1 MQRSPGRIRPNKPV
15 TRLNPS
21 PPVPLLTTGGI
32 IPSPF
37 PMVAP
42 AQFDTP
48 ATAPVTGPAAAAGL
62 STPERISQLSTEL
75 ARCIAASGSEIDQI
89 NLQTRLLSFNA
100 QIEAARAGAAGVA
113 FAVVGQE
120 MVSLSRSTSEAAE
133 RLRND
138 SQGLVSELS
147 AISRSLS
154 SDVRGTRLAD
164 LALVNI
170 DLIDRN
176 LYERSCDCRWWATDD
191 AMVAALAAPS
201 AEAAQHASER
211 LAVILKAYTVY
222 FDIVLADRNGEIIA
236 NGRPDRFPSTGTNHA
251 NATWFRSAL
260 DCATGDEF
268 GFQTAHRSPLAANER
283 VLIYSCKVCRDG
295 RANAEALGVL
305 GVVFRWDALADTI
318 VRQTPVDAVDRA
330 RTRACIIAPDGTL
343 LADSDGH
350 ALTQKLDLPDHDQ
363 LFSLAKGHREIQLGG
378 KRAVIGIARS
388 PGFETYA
395 TGWHSV
401 VLQTLA

>member
-1 MQRSPGRIRPNKPV
+1 
-15 TRLNPS
+15 
-21 PPVPLLTTGGI
+21 
-32 IPSPF
+32 
-37 PMVAP
+37 MVAP
-42 AQFDTP
+42 AHP
-48 ATAPVTGPAAAAGL
+48 ESGAAAPVAGPAAATGL

-100 QIEAARAGAAGVA
+100 QIEAARAGSAGVA
-113 FAVVGQE
+113 FSVVGQE
-120 MVSLSRSTSEAAE
+120 MVSLSHRTAEAAD
-133 RLRND
+133 RLRTD
-138 SQGLVSELS
+138 SQGLVSELT

-176 LYERSCDCRWWATDD
+176 LYERSCDCRWWATD
-191 AMVAALAAPS
+191 AAVVTALADPS
-201 AEAAQHASER
+201 PDAARYASER

-222 FDIVLADRNGEIIA
+222 FDIVLADRDGNIVA
-236 NGRPDRFPSTGTNHA
+236 NGRPEKFPSAGTNHA
-251 NATWFRSAL
+251 NAAWFRTAVAT
-260 DCATGDEF
+260 ATGDEF

-283 VLIYSCKVCRDG
+283 VLVYSCKVCRDG
-295 RANAEALGVL
+295 QAAAEPLGVL

-318 VRQTPVDAVDRA
+318 VRQTPVDEIDRT
-330 RTRACIIAPDGTL
+330 RTRACIVAPDGTL
-343 LADSDGH
+343 LADSAGH
-350 ALTQKLDLPDHDQ
+350 ALVQKLDLPDRAA
-363 LFSLAKGHREIQLGG
+363 LLALAKGHREIELEG
-378 KRAVIGIARS
+378 RRTVLGIARS

-401 VLQTLA
+401 VLQTIA

>member
-1 MQRSPGRIRPNKPV
+1 
-15 TRLNPS
+15 
-21 PPVPLLTTGGI
+21 
-32 IPSPF
+32 
-37 PMVAP
+37 MVAP
-42 AQFDTP
+42 AQFET
-48 ATAPVTGPAAAAGL
+48 AAAEPVSRPDAPAVVAGQ
-62 STPERISQLSTEL
+62 STPERISQLSTDL
-75 ARCIAASGSEIDQI
+75 ARCIAASGTEIEQI

-120 MVSLSRSTSEAAE
+120 MVSLSHRTAEAAE
-133 RLRND
+133 RLRTD
-138 SQGLVSELS
+138 SQGLVGELT

-191 AMVAALAAPS
+191 AMVAALAQPTPA
-201 AEAAQHASER
+201 AAQHASER
-211 LAVILKAYTVY
+211 MAVILKAYTVY
-222 FDIVLADRNGEIIA
+222 FDIVLADRDGVIIA
-236 NGRPDRFPSTGTNHA
+236 SGRPDRYHSVGTNHA
-251 NATWFRSAL
+251 TAPWFKSAL
-260 DCATGDEF
+260 ACATGDEF

-283 VLIYSCKVCRDG
+283 VLVYSCKVCRG
-295 RANAEALGVL
+295 GQASAEPLGVL

-318 VRQTPVDAVDRA
+318 VRQTPVDESDRQ

-343 LADSDGH
+343 LADSAGR
-350 ALTQKLDLPDHDQ
+350 ALEQKLELPDRAG
-363 LFSLAKGHREIQLGG
+363 LFSLKKGHREIEIGG
-378 KRAVIGIARS
+378 SRTVVGIARS

-401 VLQTLA
+401 VLQTLR

>member
-1 MQRSPGRIRPNKPV
+1 
-15 TRLNPS
+15 
-21 PPVPLLTTGGI
+21 
-32 IPSPF
+32 
-37 PMVAP
+37 MVAP
-42 AQFDTP
+42 AQFETHASEP
-48 ATAPVTGPAAAAGL
+48 AVRSDQPAVAGSQ
-62 STPERISQLSTEL
+62 STPERISQLSTDL
-75 ARCIAASGSEIDQI
+75 ARCIAASGSEIEQI

-120 MVSLSRSTSEAAE
+120 MVSLSHRTAEAAE
-133 RLRND
+133 RLRNE
-138 SQGLVSELS
+138 SQGLVGELTS
-147 AISRSLS
+147 ISRSLS

-191 AMVAALAAPS
+191 SMVDALTQPS
-201 AEAAQHASER
+201 AAAARHAAER

-222 FDIVLADRNGEIIA
+222 FDIVLADKEGVIVA

-251 NATWFRSAL
+251 SAAWFRSAL

-268 GFQTAHRSPLAANER
+268 GFQTAHRSPLAGNER
-283 VLIYSCKVCRDG
+283 VLVYSCKVCRDG
-295 RANAEALGVL
+295 KADGEALGVL

-318 VRQTPVDAVDRA
+318 VRQTPVDEADKA

-343 LADSDGH
+343 LADSAGH
-350 ALTQKLDLPDHDQ
+350 ALTQKLDLPDRER
-363 LFSLAKGHREIQLGG
+363 LFALKKGHREIELGG
-378 KRAVIGIARS
+378 SRAVIGIAKS

-395 TGWHSV
+395 TGWHSIV
-401 VLQTLA
+401 IQTLA

>member
-1 MQRSPGRIRPNKPV
+1 MRNLLNFCVPGSISGDLSPS
-15 TRLNPS
+15 L
-21 PPVPLLTTGGI
+21 
-32 IPSPF
+32 
-37 PMVAP
+37 MVAP
-42 AQFDTP
+42 AHVDPVATEPHPGSGQP
-48 ATAPVTGPAAAAGL
+48 AVAGGQ
-62 STPERISQLSTEL
+62 STPERISQLSTDL
-75 ARCIAASGSEIDQI
+75 ARCIAASGSEIEQI

-100 QIEAARAGAAGVA
+100 QIEAARAGTAGVA

-120 MVSLSRSTSEAAE
+120 MVSLSHRTAEAAD
-133 RLRND
+133 RLRTD
-138 SQGLVSELS
+138 SQGLVGELS
-147 AISRSLS
+147 AISRTLS

-191 AMVAALAAPS
+191 AMVAALAEPS
-201 AEAAQHASER
+201 AAAAAHATGR
-211 LAVILKAYTVY
+211 MAVILKAYTVY
-222 FDIVLADRNGEIIA
+222 FDIVLADRDGNIVA
-236 NGRPDRFPSTGTNHA
+236 NGRPDRYRSAGTNHA
-251 NATWFRSAL
+251 HAPWFRSAL

-283 VLIYSCKVCRDG
+283 VLVYSCKVCRG
-295 RANAEALGVL
+295 GQAGAEPLGVL

-318 VRQTPVDAVDRA
+318 VRQTPVDAADKA

-343 LADSDGH
+343 LADSAGQ
-350 ALTQKLDLPDHDQ
+350 ALMQKLDLPDRAK
-363 LFSLAKGHREIQLGG
+363 LLALKKGHREIELGG
-378 KRAVIGIARS
+378 TRSVIGIARS

-401 VLQTLA
+401 VIQTLA